1 MAELEKVELWSDRKR
16 HLGLP
21 LSFTKYTLREDK
33 FIIDSGFLNLV
44 QDEVRLYRILDVE
57 LVRPL
62 GQRIFG
68 VGTIRVHSSDRS
80 LGDFEIQKV
89 KDAARVKELLSEK
102 VEEERQKKRVVSR
115 EYMDDDV
122 DDEQDM

>member
-1 MAELEKVELWSDRKR
+1 MSVTEIQELWSDRKR

-33 FIIDSGFLNLV
+33 LIIDKGFLNLT

-57 LVRPL
+57 LLRPL

-89 KDAARVKELLSEK
+89 RNAARVKELLSEK

-122 DDEQDM
+122 DDDGVM